1 MKSKGF
7 LHVFAAVVLLS
18 TVSFLGV
25 IMLGC
30 QKNKKA
36 VISQNAPSGKD
47 ITMPSKQEEDV
58 APGKQEEDVPPP
70 EKVAVLETTQ
80 GTIVIEL
87 YPDSAPGTVANFK
100 KLIQKEYYDGLTFH
114 RYIED
119 FMIQGGDPT
128 GNGTGGP
135 GYTIKDEFNERKHLT
150 GTVAMAK
157 TSAPDSAGSQ
167 FYICLAPQPHLDGQY
182 TVFGQVIQGMD
193 NVFNLRKG
201 DKMSKVTLQSK
212 SQYVGD
218 AEE

>member
-1 MKSKGF
+1 M
-7 LHVFAAVVLLS
+7 
-18 TVSFLGV
+18 GV

-30 QKNKKA
+30 KKKA
-36 VISQNAPSGKD
+36 DISQNAPSEKE

-58 APGKQEEDVPPP
+58 TMTDKQEEDVLPP
-70 EKVAVLETTQ
+70 EEVAVLETTQ

-87 YPDSAPGTVANFK
+87 YPDYAPGTVENFK
-100 KLIQKEYYDGLTFH
+100 KLIQKKYYDGLTFH

-128 GNGTGGP
+128 GTGTGGP

-167 FYICLAPQPHLDGQY
+167 FYICHGPQPHLDGGY

-193 NVFNLRKG
+193 NVFKLREG
-201 DKMSKVTLQSK
+201 DKMSNVTLQSK
-212 SQYVGD
+212 SKYVGD